1 MSQYLR
7 EICDPLCRVL
17 DRAVQL
23 DQRRLAGYVANI
35 DFWTDEIRHR
45 LMTIEGYAQRRRN
58 MVDGVTA
65 FHAGEIARAQGS
77 GDIEK
82 LTKPRVSDVSTDWD
96 AIEKESVEL
105 RLALLKSAK
114 SFVQKCLKQGLIDN
128 AKLFE
133 IEDKLSAYLR

>member
-1 MSQYLR
+1 
-7 EICDPLCRVL
+7 
-17 DRAVQL
+17 
-23 DQRRLAGYVANI
+23 
-35 DFWTDEIRHR
+35 
-45 LMTIEGYAQRRRN
+45 MTIEGYAQRRRN